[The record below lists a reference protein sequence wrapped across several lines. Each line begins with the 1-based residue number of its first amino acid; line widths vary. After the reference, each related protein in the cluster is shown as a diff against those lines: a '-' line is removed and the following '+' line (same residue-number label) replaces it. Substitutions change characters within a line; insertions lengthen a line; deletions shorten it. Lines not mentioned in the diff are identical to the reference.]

1 MRIWRKS
8 ASGVAALAA
17 GAVALAGC
25 ASGST
30 ASGSTTGDPLAG
42 QTITVYNG
50 QHPQTMDALVKD
62 FERRSGVTLRVR
74 AGEESELANQIL
86 QEGSAS
92 PADVFVAEN
101 PPALTVLQEKGLLAA
116 VRPST
121 LAAVPRTDS
130 SPRGDWVGVSLRSAV
145 LVYNTGRMA
154 SGQVPTSIKDLAGPV
169 WRGALGIAPTET
181 DFTPI
186 VTLMIK
192 AYGMAATTAWLKGLK
207 ANAKVYA
214 SDEDLVAA
222 VNRGEVTAGVIED
235 HYWYR
240 LRDELGAGAMHSALG
255 YFRAGDPGAMVDVSG
270 AAVLASSQHK
280 AAAQAFLAYLV
291 SAPAQRI
298 IATSESYEYP
308 LAAGVTTTRLAR
320 TLAQVGP
327 AVPAGDL
334 GDGRQA
340 LRLMQNLGLL

>member
-1 MRIWRKS
+1 MRTWGKS

-17 GAVALAGC
+17 CVVLAGC
-25 ASGST
+25 GSGST
-30 ASGSTTGDPLAG
+30 ASGPTEGASLAG

-62 FERRSGVTLRVR
+62 FERRSDVTLRVR
-74 AGEESELANQIL
+74 SGEEAELANQIL

-121 LAAVPRTDS
+121 LAAVPRADS

-145 LVYNTGRMA
+145 FVYNTGRLA
-154 SGQVPTSIKDLAGPV
+154 AGQVPTSIKDLALPAWQG
-169 WRGALGIAPTET
+169 RLGIAPSET
-181 DFTPI
+181 DFTP
-186 VTLMIK
+186 VVSLMIK
-192 AYGMAATTAWLKGLK
+192 KYGVATTTAWLKGLK

-222 VNRGEVTAGVIED
+222 VNRGEVTGGVIED

-240 LRDELGAGAMHSALG
+240 LRDELGADAMHSALG
-255 YFRAGDPGAMVDVSG
+255 YFTAGDPGAMVDVSG
-270 AAVLASSQHK
+270 TAVLASSKHK

-291 SAPAQRI
+291 SGPAQRI

-308 LAAGVTTTRLAR
+308 LVAGVTTTRLAR

-327 AVPAGDL
+327 AVPANDL

-340 LRLMQNLGLL
+340 LQLMQNLGLL

>member
-1 MRIWRKS
+1 MRAWRKS
-8 ASGVAALAA
+8 ASAAAVLAA
-17 GAVALAGC
+17 GVVALAGC
-25 ASGST
+25 GSGPAASAST
-30 ASGSTTGDPLAG
+30 AGDPLAG

-62 FERRSGVTLRVR
+62 FQRRSGITLRVR
-74 AGEESELANQIL
+74 TGEEAELANQIL

-116 VRPST
+116 VRPGT
-121 LAAVPRTDS
+121 LAAEPRADS

-145 LVYNTGRMA
+145 FVYNTGRLAADRVPA
-154 SGQVPTSIKDLAGPV
+154 SVTDLARPAWHGM
-169 WRGALGIAPTET
+169 LGIAPSET

-192 AYGMAATTAWLKGLK
+192 AHGVAATTAWLKGLK
-207 ANAKVYA
+207 ANGKVYA
-214 SDEDLVAA
+214 SDEDLLAA
-222 VNRGEVTAGVIED
+222 VNRGEITGGVIED

-240 LRDELGAGAMHSALG
+240 LRDELGAGSMHSALG
-255 YFRAGDPGAMVDVSG
+255 YFRTGDPGAMVDVSG
-270 AAVLASSQHK
+270 AAVLASSRHK

-298 IATSESYEYP
+298 IAASESYEYP
-308 LAAGVTTTRLAR
+308 VAAGVTTTRLAR

-334 GDGRQA
+334 GDGGQA